1 MVVRVPFSPLF
12 ASYDLMSEHID
23 EVIYGDGAEILEEC
37 GGFYKIKTDYGYI
50 GWINKENIAKND
62 LKPNYIV
69 NNSFAD
75 LLFEDRNFY
84 KPAMTLPKGARIEV
98 AELGSRY
105 ARVKN
110 FDGKHYYIHKEHILP
125 LDSKKDGIRELI
137 VKTALSYLGTQYRW
151 GGRTY
156 NGIDCSGLCFN
167 AYRFNGINIWR
178 DADIDRSDNL
188 KRISLENA
196 KIGDLLFFKGHMA
209 LYLGDGRIV
218 HSSASRGYVAIEELN
233 ERLKEIYIC
242 AGTAF

>member
-1 MVVRVPFSPLF
+1 MVVRVPFASLF
-12 ASYDLMSEHID
+12 ASHDLMSEHID
-23 EVIYGDGAEILEEC
+23 EVIYGDGAEILEEY
-37 GGFYKIKTDYGYI
+37 GGFYKIKTDYNYI
-50 GWINKENIAKND
+50 GWIKKENIAKND

-75 LLFEDRNFY
+75 LLFEDRYFY

-98 AELGSRY
+98 TELGSRY
-105 ARVKN
+105 AKVKF
-110 FDGKHYYIHKEHILP
+110 FDGNIYYIHKEHIRP
-125 LDSKKDGIRELI
+125 IGSIKEDIRELI

-151 GGRTY
+151 GGRTH

-188 KRISLENA
+188 KKIPLEKA
-196 KIGDLLFFKGHMA
+196 RPGDLLFFKGHMA

-218 HSSASRGYVAIEELN
+218 HSSALRGKVTVEELN